1 MGIRAIGYLDI
12 RLEGQLDQP
21 GIWRYLRVWRYLGVW
36 RMEIPG
42 GMETGMSQREGSRG
56 GGGIRPLRFW
66 PRPYCAPPPSD
77 FWH

>member
-42 GMETGMSQREGSRG
+42 GMETGMSQSSSYGDPTRLRLRVRG
-56 GGGIRPLRFW
+56 LRLRAQFTQ
-66 PRPYCAPPPSD
+66 A
-77 FWH
+77 

>member
-56 GGGIRPLRFW
+56 GEAYAPSDFGPVLT
-66 PRPYCAPPPSD
+66 APPPSD